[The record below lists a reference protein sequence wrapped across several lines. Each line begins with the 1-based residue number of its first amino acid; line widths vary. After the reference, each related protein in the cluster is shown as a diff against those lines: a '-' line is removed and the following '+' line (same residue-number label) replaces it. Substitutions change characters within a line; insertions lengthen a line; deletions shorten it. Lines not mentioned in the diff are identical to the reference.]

1 MRSGVSR
8 RRPAPKAA
16 STPMCRVCAA
26 FWNRIALQA
35 SISLERSLALFREIG
50 DREGERLPLMN
61 LGYSLLRL
69 GRPDRTLEYPHE
81 ALALSRETGTFD
93 GGALETLCGIY
104 RKMGR
109 SPMRSTTVIR
119 PCELPGGSVRDSV
132 K

>member
-1 MRSGVSR
+1 
-8 RRPAPKAA
+8 
-16 STPMCRVCAA
+16 
-26 FWNRIALQA
+26 
-35 SISLERSLALFREIG
+35 
-50 DREGERLPLMN
+50 MN

-69 GRPDRTLEYPHE
+69 GRPDRASEYPHE
-81 ALALSRETGTFD
+81 ALELSRETGTFD
-93 GGALETLCGIY
+93 GNALETLCDIY